1 MTTYKSDSKTAPS
14 RSSRPSTKVIA
25 ASSAGTVI
33 EWYDFFI
40 YGTAAALVFG
50 KVFFPN
56 IGSDLLGIIAAFGTY
71 AVGFIA
77 RPIGG
82 IVFGHFGD
90 TIGRKKLLQ
99 LSLLIIGLCTV
110 AIGLLPTYNQVG
122 LWAPAMLVALRFI
135 QGFALGGEWGGAVLL
150 VSEHG
155 GVDRRGLWASFPQA
169 AVPAG
174 NILATAMMALLAV
187 TTSDEQFLT
196 WGWRTAFLASAVLVL
211 LGYYIRRS
219 IDDAPVFKAAMAKA
233 AREEKQQ
240 SPLREVLRQHPK
252 ELITAMGMRFGE
264 NTTYYMAASFT
275 LTYLKVVVKADTSQ
289 VLKVMLCAHILHLF
303 VVPVCGYLS
312 DRLGR
317 KPVIGAGVLL
327 AGIWAVVVFPMYN
340 TGTTWT
346 IFWALVIGLVAQGLM
361 YGPQAAYFSEMF
373 PTRMRYTGISVSAQ
387 VTSIFAGAA
396 APIIAGSLLA
406 AYSQSMPITIYLLVV
421 MLVTAVALFA
431 AGETRGIDYFA
442 IDRADDIA
450 HVDDRDSAVHSPVVG
465 SHGGTAPLRERTV

>member
-1 MTTYKSDSKTAPS
+1 MTDPHNDIETTLTPTG
-14 RSSRPSTKVIA
+14 RPATKVVA

-50 KVFFPN
+50 RVFFPN
-56 IGSDLLGIIAAFGTY
+56 AGSELLGIIAAFGTY
-71 AVGFIA
+71 AVGFLA

-82 IVFGHFGD
+82 IIFGHFGD

-99 LSLLIIGLCTV
+99 WSLLIIGLCTV
-110 AIGLLPTYNQVG
+110 AIGLLPTYDQVG
-122 LWAPAMLVALRFI
+122 ILAPALLVVCRFI

-155 GVDRRGLWASFPQA
+155 GADRRGLWASFPQA

-174 NILATAMMALLAV
+174 NILATAMMALLAA
-187 TTSDEQFLT
+187 TTSSEQFLS
-196 WGWRTAFLASAVLVL
+196 WGWRIAFLASAALVLV
-211 LGYYIRRS
+211 GYYIRRS

-233 AREEKQQ
+233 ARDDTKR
-240 SPLREVLRQHPK
+240 SPLRDVLREHPR
-252 ELITAMGMRFGE
+252 ELITAMGMRLGE

-275 LTYLKVVVKADTSQ
+275 LTYLKIVVGVDTSD
-289 VLKVMLCAHILHLF
+289 VLLVMLFAHIVHL
-303 VVPVCGYLS
+303 VTVPICGYLS

-317 KPVIGAGVLL
+317 KPVIGAGVAL
-327 AGIWAVVVFPMYN
+327 AAVWAVAVFPMYD
-340 TGTTWT
+340 TGDTWT
-346 IFWALVIGLVAQGLM
+346 IFGALVMGLVAQGLM

-373 PTRMRYTGISVSAQ
+373 PTRMRYTGISISAQ

-406 AYSQSMPITIYLLVV
+406 AYSASMPITVYLLIV
-421 MLVTAVALFA
+421 MTVTACALVAA
-431 AGETRGIDYFA
+431 RETRGIDYFA
-442 IDRADDIA
+442 IDQAEDEEPSG
-450 HVDDRDSAVHSPVVG
+450 HVPVAA
-465 SHGGTAPLRERTV
+465 STTGTPA